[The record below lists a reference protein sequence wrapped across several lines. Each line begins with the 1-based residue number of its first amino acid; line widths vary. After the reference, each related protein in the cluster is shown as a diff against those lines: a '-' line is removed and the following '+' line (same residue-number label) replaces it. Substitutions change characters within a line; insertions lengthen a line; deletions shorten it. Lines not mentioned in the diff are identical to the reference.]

1 MAIADAL
8 RTNGSWSNGTK
19 QGEQMYLPGHGVGR
33 LARFTAELVGSDE
46 HYAAAYALMVNRLGY
61 PARVVLGRP
70 SEPTRSCAG
79 VT

>member
-46 HYAAAYALMVNRLGY
+46 QYAAAYALMVNRLGY